1 MVGINCSVPSVN
13 WQVGK
18 IIEDSLSSVEFR
30 FFLGIRLISSGASED
45 HMVKLKPSCIGHF
58 RSFEIG
64 FYLLLSLLLDKEH
77 ACRKNLGLPKG
88 INERSSLQFPV

>member
-18 IIEDSLSSVEFR
+18 IIEDLLSSVEFR
-30 FFLGIRLISSGASED
+30 FFLGIRLMTSGALGD
-45 HMVKLKPSCIGHF
+45 HMVKLKPSCIRHF

-64 FYLLLSLLLDKEH
+64 FYL
-77 ACRKNLGLPKG
+77 
-88 INERSSLQFPV
+88 